1 MPLRVQQKAP
11 DFCLPSTSG
20 QNFCLYEAMQGK
32 ACILYF
38 YPKDFTPGCTTEA
51 CDFRDN
57 IVSFRDLDVN
67 VFGISRDTI
76 ASHQKFKEAHQ
87 LPFELLSDAK
97 GEVCK
102 AYQALIPLIGI
113 PRRVTYLLDPE
124 QKILAVYE
132 NMLGAKRHIR
142 TMLEELKNRKS

>member
-1 MPLRVQQKAP
+1 MPLRVHQKAP

-20 QNFCLYEAMQGK
+20 ENFCLYEAMSGK

-57 IVSFRDLDVN
+57 ILSFTGLDVN
-67 VFGISRDTI
+67 VFGISRDTL
-76 ASHQKFKEAHQ
+76 ATHQKFKEAHQ

-102 AYQALIPLIGI
+102 AYKALIPLIGI
-113 PRRVTYLLDPE
+113 PRRVTYLLGPD
-124 QKILAVYE
+124 QKIMAVYE
-132 NMLGAKRHIR
+132 NMLGAKQHIR
-142 TMLEELKNRKS
+142 TMLKELEDQKP